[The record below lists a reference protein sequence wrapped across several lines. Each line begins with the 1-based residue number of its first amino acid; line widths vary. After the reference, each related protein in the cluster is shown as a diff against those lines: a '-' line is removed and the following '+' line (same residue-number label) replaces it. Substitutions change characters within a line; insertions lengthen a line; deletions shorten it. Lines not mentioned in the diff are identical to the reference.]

1 MLSEPYPY
9 YLKIPLAVEN
19 GRARAAKH
27 TRPEQSAQYFMGKL
41 CAQTRKR
48 ENVADLAHPPAHAL

>member
-19 GRARAAKH
+19 GRARAAIH
-27 TRPEQSAQYFMGKL
+27 TAGAKRAILYGKTL
-41 CAQTRKR
+41 CPDPQT
-48 ENVADLAHPPAHAL
+48 